1 MILISLT
8 IQYHIDANIPLYQPS
23 VRHSLIAISLN
34 CTVLRNRNR
43 IMALRWGIVSAG
55 FISHDF
61 VNAVSTLPKEDHQ
74 VVAVAA
80 RSLSSAKEF
89 ADRHGIPRAYEG
101 YETLAKDPE
110 IGNH

>member
-8 IQYHIDANIPLYQPS
+8 IQYHIDANSPLSNISPS
-23 VRHSLIAISLN
+23 FIH
-34 CTVLRNRNR
+34 RNQFDLYGHTEQQSR

-110 IGNH
+110 IGNN